1 MRFDGFL
8 GNARAKELISG
19 EFDRGRVPHAVLIDG
34 PQGSGRR
41 TLAGLIARA
50 ALCEGGGELPCG
62 QCRQCRNAVRGDNS
76 DIAEYSGSG
85 GARSFSVGTVREIRM
100 DAALPPNDARRKA
113 YILTDAQDMT
123 KEAQNALLKILE
135 EPPEYVV
142 FILTCD
148 GVSRI
153 LETVRSRCFGL
164 ALGPLG
170 EGDVIKALHAAGA
183 QAPEDKLREAARC
196 SGGIVGR
203 ALGFLAG
210 EGLSEAAS
218 AAGEFSKLLCGG
230 DEYAFLKLTAAL
242 AKDPA
247 FTSSFI
253 GLLPSLFRD
262 AQAVKCG
269 AGARLTG
276 CDAAAQTLAH
286 GLSGQCVDALCAQA
300 LGAQRALESNVRRE
314 LLLTGLFSALWSRAH
329 DPDAV

>member
-41 TLAGLIARA
+41 TLARLIARA